1 MSADWTNE
9 PNEMSLRVGGLAAC
23 ARSSDLALAFV
34 KNPTLTQLGF
44 VQNPTLTKLG
54 FGLLPNA

>member
-34 KNPTLTQLGF
+34 KNLTLTQ
-44 VQNPTLTKLG
+44 LG

>member
-23 ARSSDLALAFV
+23 ARSSDLALEFV

-44 VQNPTLTKLG
+44 
-54 FGLLPNA
+54 GLLPNA